1 MRLRLFWHRGGPGAP
16 AVPLSPLTARQQ
28 RMLLQL
34 MALPPLTDNATRN
47 TLLRCALACGIDV
60 RQARTLI

>member
-1 MRLRLFWHRGGPGAP
+1 
-16 AVPLSPLTARQQ
+16 VPLSPLTARQQ